1 MSVLDAISYNNHL
14 LLELII
20 YETLQRL
27 LYDLE
32 YHTIILFN
40 LKLIIHI
47 SIKTTL
53 LHLFIN
59 SLWDW
64 ITDLFLIKEGNT
76 LLCIS

>member
-27 LYDLE
+27 PYDLE

-40 LKLIIHI
+40 LKLIIRI

-59 SLWDW
+59 SL
-64 ITDLFLIKEGNT
+64 
-76 LLCIS
+76 